1 MDQLESQLQYFS
13 RTRAIFKPAIS
24 QAPSFM
30 PKILWKAHI
39 DFEVEEGERTIARA
53 VYELLIAF
61 RSHLKVW
68 RSYALFEADIPISR
82 AEQKEDK
89 EDEDKEAKMVPGEPA
104 LARQVFE
111 RGYNDLK
118 SKNLPRSSGF

>member
-1 MDQLESQLQYFS
+1 
-13 RTRAIFKPAIS
+13 
-24 QAPSFM
+24 M
-30 PKILWKAHI
+30 PEILWKAHI

-53 VYELLIAF
+53 VF

-82 AEQKEDK
+82 AERKEDK
-89 EDEDKEAKMVPGEPA
+89 EDEDKAAKMVPGEPA